1 VGTRAGDV
9 RETPVVGLEGL
20 SPDDI
25 RDSQVKFVEIVLE
38 GVTESVKSSE
48 VAASPLVEAESVED
62 DPGDALNGVKLLMCT
77 VPPFVLLVMISKRV
91 GVGIGEIVWFA

>member
-1 VGTRAGDV
+1 MGTRADNV

-38 GVTESVKSSE
+38 GVTESVN
-48 VAASPLVEAESVED
+48 L
-62 DPGDALNGVKLLMCT
+62 VKLLLHRSWKLNPSKT
-77 VPPFVLLVMISKRV
+77 TPVMRLTESNY
-91 GVGIGEIVWFA
+91 